1 MAAIFKAA
9 GLSSDRYRLL
19 PPSRL
24 FLLPRRRLRSRTVI
38 IADAAFRSLFFR
50 GNFDLR
56 RRRRPTIRRRGRAV
70 GAITIRRVR
79 GKCLL
84 NTALDARANSI
95 VAHYDYDSSV
105 YNHLIRLVNEL
116 SRASDLVWVVMLLI
130 T

>member
-9 GLSSDRYRLL
+9 GLSSDRYLLL

-56 RRRRPTIRRRGRAV
+56 RRRRPTIRRRGRA
-70 GAITIRRVR
+70 ITIRRVR

-105 YNHLIRLVNEL
+105 YNHLIRLVQEL

>member
-56 RRRRPTIRRRGRAV
+56 RRRRPTIRRRG
-70 GAITIRRVR
+70 AITIRRVR

-105 YNHLIRLVNEL
+105 YNHLIRLVQEL